1 MLRMLRSRYLL
12 LSQALRLPRDPVVI
26 PAKAGI
32 QSHARCGLG
41 RTQTAVRS
49 VESSNCSAVRRRT
62 PKPEP
67 PRGTLGACLSCFR
80 KVRRKHDKRYV
91 TSVSIVLLL
100 LCPALAAAQS
110 VFAAASLSSALTE
123 LTTHYEGMRL
133 SVASSSTLA
142 KQIAA
147 GAPADIYFSAN
158 AEWMDYL
165 QTRQHIEQDTRVN
178 LLGNALV
185 VIAPREEAFAVRFAR
200 DFAFAGAFVG
210 RLALGDPD
218 HVPAGQYARQALEAL
233 GWWSALRTR
242 IAPAPDVR
250 AALVYVERGECAAG
264 LVYATDAAQSDR
276 VITLATV
283 PDSLHRPIVYPA
295 AIVKGRA
302 TAKVRDLLA
311 FFSSDTAAVIFRKHG
326 FTFLGDQRV
335 QH

>member
-1 MLRMLRSRYLL
+1 MGCFASLSMTRKERAHCCHAEPFGFAQDKLREAESKHLI
-12 LSQALRLPRDPVVI
+12 PRCP
-26 PAKAGI
+26 
-32 QSHARCGLG
+32 C
-41 RTQTAVRS
+41 
-49 VESSNCSAVRRRT
+49 
-62 PKPEP
+62 
-67 PRGTLGACLSCFR
+67 
-80 KVRRKHDKRYV
+80 V
-91 TSVSIVLLL
+91 TFVSIVLLL
-100 LCPALAAAQS
+100 LYPTLVAAQS

-123 LTTHYEGMRL
+123 LATHYEGMRL

-165 QTRQHIEQDTRVN
+165 QARQHIEQDTRVD

-185 VIAPREEAFAVRFAR
+185 VIASREEPFAVHFAR
-200 DFAFAGAFVG
+200 DFDFAGAFAG

-233 GWWSALRTR
+233 GWWPALKNR

-264 LVYATDAAQSDR
+264 LVYTTDATQSDR
-276 VITLATV
+276 VVTLATV

-302 TAKVRDLLA
+302 SAQTRSLLE

-326 FTFLGDQRV
+326 FTFWGDQRV
-335 QH
+335 RR

>member
-1 MLRMLRSRYLL
+1 MLGSLIQRLSLATPPCRHSRE
-12 LSQALRLPRDPVVI
+12 SGNPVQC
-26 PAKAGI
+26 PSFKRAFLDA
-32 QSHARCGLG
+32 
-41 RTQTAVRS
+41 
-49 VESSNCSAVRRRT
+49 
-62 PKPEP
+62 
-67 PRGTLGACLSCFR
+67 CFR
-80 KVRRKHDKRYV
+80 RHDTVLLMHQAGVKGCPYQGRSCV
-91 TSVSIVLLL
+91 TSVSIVLMLM

-110 VFAAASLSSALTE
+110 VFAAASLSSALSE
-123 LTTHYEGMRL
+123 LATHYEGMYL

-165 QTRQHIEQDTRVN
+165 QARQHIEQDTRVD

-185 VIAPREEAFAVRFAR
+185 VIAHKETPFAVHFAR
-200 DFAFAGAFVG
+200 EFDFAGAFAG

-218 HVPAGQYARQALEAL
+218 HVPAGQYARQALEKL
-233 GWWSALRTR
+233 GWWPALKNR

-264 LVYATDAAQSDR
+264 LVYATDATQSDR

-302 TAKVRDLLA
+302 SAQTRSLLE

-326 FTFLGDQRV
+326 FTFLGD
-335 QH
+335 

>member
-1 MLRMLRSRYLL
+1 MTLR
-12 LSQALRLPRDPVVI
+12 
-26 PAKAGI
+26 
-32 QSHARCGLG
+32 
-41 RTQTAVRS
+41 T
-49 VESSNCSAVRRRT
+49 
-62 PKPEP
+62 
-67 PRGTLGACLSCFR
+67 
-80 KVRRKHDKRYV
+80 
-91 TSVSIVLLL
+91 VSILLLL

-110 VFAAASLSSALTE
+110 VFAAASLSSALAE
-123 LTTHYEGMRL
+123 LATHYEGMRL

-158 AEWMDYL
+158 VEWMDYL
-165 QTRQHIEQDTRVN
+165 QARQHIEQDTRV
-178 LLGNALV
+178 
-185 VIAPREEAFAVRFAR
+185 RFAR
-200 DFAFAGAFVG
+200 DFNFAGAFAG

-218 HVPAGQYARQALEAL
+218 HVPAGQYARQTLEQL
-233 GWWSALRTR
+233 GWWLALKSR

-302 TAKVRDLLA
+302 SAKVRDLLA
-311 FFSSDTAAVIFRKHG
+311 FFGSDTAAVIFRKHG
-326 FTFLGDQRV
+326 FTFLGDQGV
-335 QH
+335 QR

>member
-1 MLRMLRSRYLL
+1 MTLRT
-12 LSQALRLPRDPVVI
+12 LSI
-26 PAKAGI
+26 
-32 QSHARCGLG
+32 
-41 RTQTAVRS
+41 
-49 VESSNCSAVRRRT
+49 
-62 PKPEP
+62 
-67 PRGTLGACLSCFR
+67 
-80 KVRRKHDKRYV
+80 
-91 TSVSIVLLL
+91 LLL
-100 LCPALAAAQS
+100 LLYPSLAAAQS
-110 VFAAASLSSALTE
+110 VFAAASLSSALSE
-123 LTTHYEGMRL
+123 LAIHYEGMRL

-165 QTRQHIEQDTRVN
+165 QARQYIEQDTRVD

-185 VIAPREEAFAVRFAR
+185 VIAPKEEPFTVRFAR
-200 DFAFAGAFVG
+200 NFDFAGAFAG

-218 HVPAGQYARQALEAL
+218 HVPAGQYARQALEKL
-233 GWWSALRTR
+233 GWWPAFKSR

-250 AALVYVERGECAAG
+250 AALVYVERRECAAG

-283 PDSLHRPIVYPA
+283 PDSLHRLIVYPA

-302 TAKVRDLLA
+302 SAQTRNLLA
-311 FFSSDTAAVIFRKHG
+311 SFSSETAASIFRKHG

-335 QH
+335 QR

>member
-1 MLRMLRSRYLL
+1 MTPRT
-12 LSQALRLPRDPVVI
+12 LSI
-26 PAKAGI
+26 
-32 QSHARCGLG
+32 
-41 RTQTAVRS
+41 
-49 VESSNCSAVRRRT
+49 
-62 PKPEP
+62 
-67 PRGTLGACLSCFR
+67 
-80 KVRRKHDKRYV
+80 
-91 TSVSIVLLL
+91 LLL
-100 LCPALAAAQS
+100 LFYPTLVAAQS
-110 VFAAASLSSALTE
+110 VFAAASLSSALSE
-123 LTTHYEGMRL
+123 LATHYEGMHL

-165 QTRQHIEQDTRVN
+165 QARQHIEQDTRVD

-185 VIAPREEAFAVRFAR
+185 VIAPRKEPFAVRWTR
-200 DFAFAGAFVG
+200 DFDFACAFAG

-233 GWWSALRTR
+233 GWWLTLKTRT
-242 IAPAPDVR
+242 APAPDVR

-283 PDSLHRPIVYPA
+283 PDSLHHPIVYPA
-295 AIVKGRA
+295 AIVKGRSNA
-302 TAKVRDLLA
+302 QVRDLLE
-311 FFSSDTAAVIFRKHG
+311 FFNSETAADIFRKHG

-335 QH
+335 QR

>member
-1 MLRMLRSRYLL
+1 MTPRT
-12 LSQALRLPRDPVVI
+12 LSIA
-26 PAKAGI
+26 
-32 QSHARCGLG
+32 
-41 RTQTAVRS
+41 
-49 VESSNCSAVRRRT
+49 
-62 PKPEP
+62 
-67 PRGTLGACLSCFR
+67 
-80 KVRRKHDKRYV
+80 
-91 TSVSIVLLL
+91 LLL

-123 LTTHYEGMRL
+123 LTAHYEGMHL

-165 QTRQHIEQDTRVN
+165 QAHQRIEQGTRVN

-185 VIAPREEAFAVRFAR
+185 VIAPVAEPFAIRWVRDFDFAAAFA
-200 DFAFAGAFVG
+200 G

-218 HVPAGQYARQALEAL
+218 HVPAGQYARQALARL
-233 GWWSALRTR
+233 GWWPVLKSR

-264 LVYATDAAQSDR
+264 LVYATDATQSNR
-276 VITLATV
+276 VLTLATV

-295 AIVKGRA
+295 AIVKGHANAQTRS
-302 TAKVRDLLA
+302 LLA
-311 FFSSDTAAVIFRKHG
+311 FFSSDTAADIFRKHG
-326 FTFLGDQRV
+326 FSFLGNQRV
-335 QH
+335 QR

>member
-1 MLRMLRSRYLL
+1 MGCFASLSMTRKERDHCCHAERSEAESKHLI
-12 LSQALRLPRDPVVI
+12 PR
-26 PAKAGI
+26 
-32 QSHARCGLG
+32 
-41 RTQTAVRS
+41 
-49 VESSNCSAVRRRT
+49 CS
-62 PKPEP
+62 
-67 PRGTLGACLSCFR
+67 C
-80 KVRRKHDKRYV
+80 V

-100 LCPALAAAQS
+100 LYPALVAAQS
-110 VFAAASLSSALTE
+110 VFAAASLNSALSE
-123 LTTHYEGMRL
+123 LATHYEGMRL

-165 QTRQHIEQDTRVN
+165 QTRQHIEQDTRVD

-185 VIAPREEAFAVRFAR
+185 VIAPKEEPFVVRWARDSDFVGAFA
-200 DFAFAGAFVG
+200 G

-233 GWWSALRTR
+233 GWWPALKTR

-295 AIVKGRA
+295 AIVKGHANAQTRN
-302 TAKVRDLLA
+302 LLA
-311 FFSSDTAAVIFRKHG
+311 FFNSNTAAVIFRKHG
-326 FTFLGDQRV
+326 FTFLGDRRV
-335 QH
+335 QR

>member
-1 MLRMLRSRYLL
+1 M
-12 LSQALRLPRDPVVI
+12 ALR
-26 PAKAGI
+26 
-32 QSHARCGLG
+32 
-41 RTQTAVRS
+41 
-49 VESSNCSAVRRRT
+49 
-62 PKPEP
+62 
-67 PRGTLGACLSCFR
+67 TL
-80 KVRRKHDKRYV
+80 
-91 TSVSIVLLL
+91 SIVLLV

-110 VFAAASLSSALTE
+110 VFAAASLNSALTE
-123 LTTHYEGMRL
+123 LATHYEGIRL

-165 QTRQHIEQDTRVN
+165 QARQHIEQDTRVD

-185 VIAPREEAFAVRFAR
+185 VIAPKEAPFSVSLAR
-200 DFAFAGAFVG
+200 DFDFAGAFAG

-218 HVPAGQYARQALEAL
+218 HVPAGQYARQSLEAL
-233 GWWSALRTR
+233 GWWPALKNR

-250 AALVYVERGECAAG
+250 AALVYVERRECAAG

-295 AIVKGRA
+295 AIVKGRTNA
-302 TAKVRDLLA
+302 QTRNLLA
-311 FFSSDTAAVIFRKHG
+311 FLSSDTAADIFSKHG
-326 FTFLGDQRV
+326 FTFLGDHRV
-335 QH
+335 QR

>member
-1 MLRMLRSRYLL
+1 MTPRA
-12 LSQALRLPRDPVVI
+12 LS
-26 PAKAGI
+26 
-32 QSHARCGLG
+32 
-41 RTQTAVRS
+41 
-49 VESSNCSAVRRRT
+49 
-62 PKPEP
+62 
-67 PRGTLGACLSCFR
+67 TL
-80 KVRRKHDKRYV
+80 
-91 TSVSIVLLL
+91 LLL
-100 LCPALAAAQS
+100 LCPALVAAQS
-110 VFAAASLSSALTE
+110 VFAAASLNSALSE
-123 LTTHYEGMRL
+123 LATHYEGMRL

-165 QTRQHIEQDTRVN
+165 QARQHIEQDTRVD

-185 VIAPREEAFAVRFAR
+185 VIAPKEGPFAVRWER
-200 DFAFAGAFVG
+200 DFDFAGSFAS

-218 HVPAGQYARQALEAL
+218 HVPAGQYARQALEEL
-233 GWWSALRTR
+233 GWWPTLKSR

-283 PDSLHRPIVYPA
+283 PDSLYHPIVYPA

-302 TAKVRDLLA
+302 NAQTRNLLA
-311 FFSSDTAAVIFRKHG
+311 FLSSDTAAVIFRKHG
-326 FTFLGDQRV
+326 FTFLGDHRV
-335 QH
+335 QR

>member
-1 MLRMLRSRYLL
+1 MTLR
-12 LSQALRLPRDPVVI
+12 
-26 PAKAGI
+26 
-32 QSHARCGLG
+32 
-41 RTQTAVRS
+41 
-49 VESSNCSAVRRRT
+49 
-62 PKPEP
+62 
-67 PRGTLGACLSCFR
+67 TL
-80 KVRRKHDKRYV
+80 
-91 TSVSIVLLL
+91 SIVLLL

-110 VFAAASLSSALTE
+110 VFAAASLSSALAE
-123 LTTHYEGMRL
+123 LATRYEGMRL

-165 QTRQHIEQDTRVN
+165 QAHQHIEQDTRVD
-178 LLGNALV
+178 LLGNTLV
-185 VIAPREEAFAVRFAR
+185 VIASKEGPFAVRLAR
-200 DFAFAGAFVG
+200 DFNFAGAFAG

-218 HVPAGQYARQALEAL
+218 HVPAGQYARQTLEQL
-233 GWWSALRTR
+233 GWWPALKSR

-302 TAKVRDLLA
+302 SAQVRSLLA
-311 FFSSDTAAVIFRKHG
+311 FFGSDTAAGIFRKHG
-326 FTFLGDQRV
+326 FTFLGDQGV
-335 QH
+335 QR

>member
-1 MLRMLRSRYLL
+1 MTLRTLSILMLL
-12 LSQALRLPRDPVVI
+12 L
-26 PAKAGI
+26 
-32 QSHARCGLG
+32 
-41 RTQTAVRS
+41 
-49 VESSNCSAVRRRT
+49 
-62 PKPEP
+62 
-67 PRGTLGACLSCFR
+67 
-80 KVRRKHDKRYV
+80 Y
-91 TSVSIVLLL
+91 
-100 LCPALAAAQS
+100 PALATAQS
-110 VFAAASLSSALTE
+110 VFAAASLNSALSE

-165 QTRQHIEQDTRVN
+165 QARQHIEQDTRVDF
-178 LLGNALV
+178 LGNALV
-185 VIAPREEAFAVRFAR
+185 VIAPKEAPFAVRWTR
-200 DFAFAGAFVG
+200 DFDFASAFPG

-218 HVPAGQYARQALEAL
+218 HVPAGQYARQALEKL
-233 GWWSALRTR
+233 GWWPALKTR

-250 AALVYVERGECAAG
+250 AALVYVERGECAVG

-283 PDSLHRPIVYPA
+283 PDSLHRPIIYPA

-302 TAKVRDLLA
+302 NAQVRSLLA
-311 FFSSDTAAVIFRKHG
+311 FFNSETAADIFRKHG

-335 QH
+335 QR

>member
-1 MLRMLRSRYLL
+1 MTLR
-12 LSQALRLPRDPVVI
+12 
-26 PAKAGI
+26 
-32 QSHARCGLG
+32 
-41 RTQTAVRS
+41 
-49 VESSNCSAVRRRT
+49 
-62 PKPEP
+62 
-67 PRGTLGACLSCFR
+67 TL
-80 KVRRKHDKRYV
+80 
-91 TSVSIVLLL
+91 SIVLLL

-110 VFAAASLSSALTE
+110 VFAAASLSSALAE
-123 LTTHYEGMRL
+123 LATHYEGMRL

-165 QTRQHIEQDTRVN
+165 QARQHIEQDTRVD
-178 LLGNALV
+178 LLGNTLV
-185 VIAPREEAFAVRFAR
+185 VIASKEGPFAVRLAR
-200 DFAFAGAFVG
+200 DFDFAGAFAG

-218 HVPAGQYARQALEAL
+218 HVPAGQYARQALEQL
-233 GWWSALRTR
+233 GWWPALKSR

-264 LVYATDAAQSDR
+264 LVYTTDAAQSDR

-302 TAKVRDLLA
+302 SAQVREPAGVFWLRHSRRHLPQTRLYLFGRPRCSA
-311 FFSSDTAAVIFRKHG
+311 LRKCRSFCSRCAWPFAACC
-326 FTFLGDQRV
+326 
-335 QH
+335 

>member
-1 MLRMLRSRYLL
+1 MFTQRPLAMGYFASLSMTRKERAHCCHAEPFGFAQDKLREAESKHLI
-12 LSQALRLPRDPVVI
+12 PRCP
-26 PAKAGI
+26 
-32 QSHARCGLG
+32 C
-41 RTQTAVRS
+41 
-49 VESSNCSAVRRRT
+49 
-62 PKPEP
+62 
-67 PRGTLGACLSCFR
+67 
-80 KVRRKHDKRYV
+80 V
-91 TSVSIVLLL
+91 TFVSIVLLL
-100 LCPALAAAQS
+100 LYPTLVAAQS

-123 LTTHYEGMRL
+123 LATHYEGMRL

-158 AEWMDYL
+158 TEWMDYL
-165 QTRQHIEQDTRVN
+165 QARQHIEQDTRVD

-185 VIAPREEAFAVRFAR
+185 VIASREEPFAVHFAR
-200 DFAFAGAFVG
+200 DFDFAGAFAG

-233 GWWSALRTR
+233 GWWPALKNR

-264 LVYATDAAQSDR
+264 LVYATDATQSDR

-302 TAKVRDLLA
+302 SAQTRSLLE

-326 FTFLGDQRV
+326 FTFWGDQRV
-335 QH
+335 RR

>member
-1 MLRMLRSRYLL
+1 MTLR
-12 LSQALRLPRDPVVI
+12 
-26 PAKAGI
+26 
-32 QSHARCGLG
+32 
-41 RTQTAVRS
+41 
-49 VESSNCSAVRRRT
+49 
-62 PKPEP
+62 
-67 PRGTLGACLSCFR
+67 TL
-80 KVRRKHDKRYV
+80 
-91 TSVSIVLLL
+91 SIVLLL
-100 LCPALAAAQS
+100 LCPALVAAQS
-110 VFAAASLSSALTE
+110 VFAAASLNSALSE
-123 LTTHYEGMRL
+123 LATHYEGMRL

-165 QTRQHIEQDTRVN
+165 QARQHIEQDTRVD

-185 VIAPREEAFAVRFAR
+185 VIAPKGGSFAVRWTR
-200 DFAFAGAFVG
+200 DFDFAGAFAG

-233 GWWSALRTR
+233 GWWPVLKTR

-250 AALVYVERGECAAG
+250 AALVYIERGECAAG

-283 PDSLHRPIVYPA
+283 PDSLHRSIVYPA

-302 TAKVRDLLA
+302 SAQTRNLLA
-311 FFSSDTAAVIFRKHG
+311 FFSSETAAGIFRKHG

-335 QH
+335 QR

>member
-1 MLRMLRSRYLL
+1 M
-12 LSQALRLPRDPVVI
+12 
-26 PAKAGI
+26 
-32 QSHARCGLG
+32 
-41 RTQTAVRS
+41 
-49 VESSNCSAVRRRT
+49 
-62 PKPEP
+62 
-67 PRGTLGACLSCFR
+67 
-80 KVRRKHDKRYV
+80 
-91 TSVSIVLLL
+91 
-100 LCPALAAAQS
+100 
-110 VFAAASLSSALTE
+110 FAAASLNSALSE
-123 LTTHYEGMRL
+123 LATHYEGMRL

-165 QTRQHIEQDTRVN
+165 QAHQHIEQGTRVD

-185 VIAPREEAFAVRFAR
+185 VIASKETPFAVRFAR
-200 DFAFAGAFVG
+200 DFDFAGAFAG

-218 HVPAGQYARQALEAL
+218 HVPAGQYSRQALEKL
-233 GWWSALRTR
+233 GWWLTIKSR

-250 AALVYVERGECAAG
+250 SALVYVERGECGVG

-302 TAKVRDLLA
+302 DAKVRDLLA
-311 FFSSDTAAVIFRKHG
+311 FFSSETAADIFRKHG

-335 QH
+335 RR

>member
-1 MLRMLRSRYLL
+1 MGCFASLGMTRKERAHCCHAEPFGFAQDKLRAAESKHLI
-12 LSQALRLPRDPVVI
+12 PR
-26 PAKAGI
+26 
-32 QSHARCGLG
+32 
-41 RTQTAVRS
+41 
-49 VESSNCSAVRRRT
+49 CS
-62 PKPEP
+62 
-67 PRGTLGACLSCFR
+67 C
-80 KVRRKHDKRYV
+80 V

-100 LCPALAAAQS
+100 LYPTLVAAQS
-110 VFAAASLSSALTE
+110 VFAAASLNSALSE
-123 LTTHYEGMRL
+123 LTTHYEGMLL

-165 QTRQHIEQDTRVN
+165 QARQHIEQDTRVD

-185 VIAPREEAFAVRFAR
+185 IIAPKGAPFAIRFAR
-200 DFAFAGAFVG
+200 NFAFAGAFAG

-218 HVPAGQYARQALEAL
+218 HVPAGQYARQALKKL
-233 GWWSALRTR
+233 GWWPALKSR

-276 VITLATV
+276 AITLATV

-302 TAKVRDLLA
+302 SAKVRSLLA
-311 FFSSDTAAVIFRKHG
+311 FFSSDTATDIFRKHG

-335 QH
+335 QR